1 MFRRA
6 LAGSLGVILSI
17 GVLQAQSRLS
27 FRAASDTPVE
37 GWKAMALAHSDRMV
51 WVAPTEAV
59 TADDIESARPEVR
72 PETGDLVIHIVYT
85 KNGANQMRDLTA
97 AQLKKHIALVID
109 GKVLNF
115 PIVMSVLP
123 VGPTIRE
130 GVLTGNTAQGLT
142 QEEVEL
148 IMGILRK

>member
-1 MFRRA
+1 MYNRA
-6 LAGSLGVILSI
+6 LAGCLGVILSI

-37 GWKAMALAHSDRMV
+37 GWKTMVLAHSDRVV

-59 TADDIESARPEVR
+59 TANDIETARPEVR

-85 KNGANQMRDLTA
+85 KNGASRMHDLTA
-97 AQLKKHIALVID
+97 AQLKNHIALVVD

-115 PIVMSVLP
+115 PTVMSVMYI
-123 VGPTIRE
+123 GTTSRD
-130 GVLTGNTAQGLT
+130 GVLTGNTKQGLT
-142 QEEVEL
+142 QEEVDL
-148 IMGILRK
+148 IMAILHK